1 LTPWGYLCFS
11 KGIILGTL
19 RSYLLQIVKI
29 NIKKQVKKKDYGKL
43 WSDSQRDD
51 WRYYEK
57 R

>member
-1 LTPWGYLCFS
+1 LTPRGYLCFS